1 MKQKTR
7 YKNFGNNQYRLL
19 VHEWPL
25 YRYRPYRSNSG
36 LKYKKTFIKYKKKAK
51 IQKKAFDTEICGCPH
66 VTYNIKCGGR
76 AGVY

>member
-25 YRYRPYRSNSG
+25 YRYRPQ
-36 LKYKKTFIKYKKKAK
+36 KAISVELWSK
-51 IQKKAFDTEICGCPH
+51 IQK
-66 VTYNIKCGGR
+66 NIYRMLHRNSTQSFKIINHWSCSC
-76 AGVY
+76 APALKQNANL